1 MYFKG
6 KLASVEGEFTQRMH
20 ATALHGDEVAFDQ
33 KVREYK
39 AIEAEFIA
47 RASEDEAD
55 ILATKRRIMWWVLA
69 SAIDSLQPPE
79 VCREIWNEINRIG
92 FADMDH
98 RHTMSNIYARCC
110 QCTGEFNTGIGVLD
124 PLIKE
129 LEQWLPQAPI
139 TPEERIYWEKKLE
152 IHKEVVAELE
162 ADIAEPPDSSPS
174 SPSR

>member
-6 KLASVEGEFTQRMH
+6 KLAAVEDEFTERMH
-20 ATALHGDEVAFDQ
+20 ATALHREEVDFDQ
-33 KVREYK
+33 KVREYRT
-39 AIEAEFIA
+39 IEAEFIA
-47 RASEDEAD
+47 RAKEDEAD

-69 SAIDSLQPPE
+69 SAIDSSQPAE
-79 VCREIWNEINRIG
+79 VCREIWDEIKRIG

-110 QCTGEFNTGIGVLD
+110 QCTGEFNTGIEVLD

-129 LEQWLPQAPI
+129 LQQWLPQAPI
-139 TPEERIYWEKKLE
+139 TPEQRIHWEKKLE

-162 ADIAEPPDSSPS
+162 ADMAEPPSSPPP